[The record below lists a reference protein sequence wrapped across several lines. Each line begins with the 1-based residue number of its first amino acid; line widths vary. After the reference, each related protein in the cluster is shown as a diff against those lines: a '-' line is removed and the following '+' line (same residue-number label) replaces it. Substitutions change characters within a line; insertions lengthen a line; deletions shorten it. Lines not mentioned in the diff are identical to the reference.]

1 MLLVWFLVCLAVRKI
16 DQFAWEK
23 AVYHQAANVTH
34 ATSAIT
40 GLQRWYNEDTG
51 LWNTT
56 GWWNSANAL
65 TVLADFSALNPAL
78 NATAYHVYQHT
89 FEKAQQANI
98 NVWKV
103 VTAHSLASR
112 TNLVGPSMVSF
123 PGFLNDY
130 YDDEGW

>member
-1 MLLVWFLVCLAVRKI
+1 MAVQGIR
-16 DQFAWEK
+16 
-23 AVYHQAANVTH
+23 HLPGSSTNQASNATH
-34 ATSAIT
+34 ARSAIT
-40 GLQRWYNEDTG
+40 ALQKWYNEDTG

-78 NATAYHVYQHT
+78 NANAYHVYQHT

-98 NVWKV
+98 DVSKV
-103 VTAHSLASR
+103 MTAHSLGLETA
-112 TNLVGPSMVSF
+112 LVNSSMVSF